1 MKKFYDVY
9 TGYQLMSSSGMEV
22 HLYKNADMEE
32 LRRLQEKVMQISA
45 TIYTVGQ
52 HGSSYLKGLK
62 CALSL
67 LGICSDYVA
76 APFHKFEQRERGKIW
91 KALQNLGVDV
101 VLR

>member
-1 MKKFYDVY
+1 MFPGLYVSLYIAAKYADIV
-9 TGYQLMSSSGMEV
+9 EV
-22 HLYKNADMEE
+22 
-32 LRRLQEKVMQISA
+32 RRLQVKVLQISA

-62 CALSL
+62 CALNL

-76 APFHKFEQRERGKIW
+76 APFHKPEQWESGKIW

>member
-32 LRRLQEKVMQISA
+32 VRRLQEKVMQISA